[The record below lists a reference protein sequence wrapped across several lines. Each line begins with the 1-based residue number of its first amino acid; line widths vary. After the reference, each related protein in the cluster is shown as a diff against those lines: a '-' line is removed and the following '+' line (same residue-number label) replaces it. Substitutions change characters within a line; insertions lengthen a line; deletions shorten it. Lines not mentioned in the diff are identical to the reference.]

1 MQSQEIAHLSNAQTG
16 KHLRFNS
23 SSSFVFS
30 VGYGTVQA
38 GVGLQ
43 ATNFQPI
50 TSPKSLNPFSHHSK
64 LKTFSLTSPSTQN
77 LN

>member
-1 MQSQEIAHLSNAQTG
+1 MQSQEIVHLSNAQTG

-38 GVGLQ
+38 GVQ

-50 TSPKSLNPFSHHSK
+50 TSPKSLNPYSHHSK

-77 LN
+77 LY